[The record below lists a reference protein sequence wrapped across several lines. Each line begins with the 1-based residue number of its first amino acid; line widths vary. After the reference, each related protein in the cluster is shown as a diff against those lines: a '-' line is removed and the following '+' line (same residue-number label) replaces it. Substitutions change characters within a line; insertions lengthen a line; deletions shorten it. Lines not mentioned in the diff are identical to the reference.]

1 MALIEIENVTKVY
14 RMGEVQVHALRG
26 VSLAIEKGEM
36 VAIMGPSGSGKSTLM
51 NILGCLDKPTSG
63 VYRLEGVDVGSLD
76 DDALARIRNQKIG
89 FVFQTFNLL
98 RRTSALANVELP
110 MIYSGNGNRRQRAL
124 NLLAS
129 VGLSE
134 RAHHLPTQLS
144 GGEQQRVA
152 IARALVN
159 NPSII
164 LADEPTGNL
173 DSKAGAEIMA
183 IFHRL
188 NREQGQ
194 TVILVTHD
202 PLIAAQAQR
211 IIRLRDGLIV
221 DGDGTQE
228 EAA

>member
-26 VSLAIEKGEM
+26 VSLAIEQGEM

-221 DGDGTQE
+221 DGDDTQE
-228 EAA
+228 ETA

>member
-1 MALIEIENVTKVY
+1 MIEIENVTKVY

-26 VSLAIEKGEM
+26 VSLAIEQGEM

-221 DGDGTQE
+221 DGDDTQE
-228 EAA
+228 ETA